1 MEPPHYVAERGGLE
15 FHTIDMSGNM
25 ITLEPMTDFST
36 HSVLILVNSIIK
48 RIFIIQLKDS
58 VTQRFIFLASR
69 TASNLNSNRFK
80 NEFKI
85 RNVTDPLEREM
96 ILEKIGIIQKI
107 GT

>member
-1 MEPPHYVAERGGLE
+1 
-15 FHTIDMSGNM
+15 M
-25 ITLEPMTDFST
+25 ITLEPMNDFST

-48 RIFIIQLKDS
+48 RIFTIQLKDS
-58 VTQRFIFLASR
+58 VPQRLIFLASR